1 MPPTEQVMDDND
13 SMPTNE
19 HRPSTTQVQFDNDH
33 HQAARAG
40 SAALSL
46 SEALILTLLEKGLL
60 EEHEIDAMFE
70 AAISAHDQQARSGHA
85 PDLHASIAE
94 LLRRLQA
101 HGNSVRLD

>member
-1 MPPTEQVMDDND
+1 MDDNN
-13 SMPTNE
+13 SMPINQR
-19 HRPSTTQVQFDNDH
+19 RPTTTEVRFDNDH
-33 HQAARAG
+33 RQAARAG

-46 SEALILTLLEKGLL
+46 SEALILTLLDKGLL

-70 AAISAHDQQARSGHA
+70 AAISAHDQQAKSGRAH
-85 PDLHASIAE
+85 DLHTSIAE